1 MPSQHMLKISSLC
14 VYCGASSRVPDVYK
28 KAAQALGRILAK
40 RGVRLVFG
48 GGRVGLMG
56 EIADAALA
64 AGGEVIGIIPKHL
77 EDFEVGHR
85 GVSELIV
92 VGTMHERKQR
102 MFDLSD
108 AFAILPGGLGTLDE
122 TFEIVTWKQLGLHD
136 KPLALNDVAGYWRP
150 RNQLIHHMASA
161 SFLADDIRKLIV
173 TVESVEELL
182 PKLESLPPPLVRPQT
197 KVV

>member
-1 MPSQHMLKISSLC
+1 MLKISSLC

-136 KPLALNDVAGYWRP
+136 KPVALIDVAGYWRP
-150 RNQLIHHMASA
+150 LNQLIQHMASEG
-161 SFLADDIRKLIV
+161 FLADDIRKLIV